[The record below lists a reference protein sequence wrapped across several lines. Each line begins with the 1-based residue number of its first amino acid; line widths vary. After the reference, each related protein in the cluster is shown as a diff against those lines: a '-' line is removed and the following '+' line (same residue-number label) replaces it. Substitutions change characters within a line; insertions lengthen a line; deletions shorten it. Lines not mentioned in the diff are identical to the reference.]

1 MNTLPKASMRKA
13 LLVWIGGLLAIVA
26 VDYLLRLNWDNFYRL
41 GLGENLWFISH
52 WLLAMLSLVVL
63 IRGWRSQLPK
73 GNFMSL
79 LGALLLAVVFYLMT
93 IYLYVLGSGID
104 SL

>member
-1 MNTLPKASMRKA
+1 MNPLPKASMRKA
-13 LLVWIGGLLAIVA
+13 LFIWIGGLLAIVA
-26 VDYLLRLNWDNFYRL
+26 IDYLLRLNSDYFYRL

-52 WLLAMLSLVVL
+52 WLLALLSLVVL

-73 GNFMSL
+73 ANILSL
-79 LGALLLAVVFYLMT
+79 LGALLLAVVFYLVV